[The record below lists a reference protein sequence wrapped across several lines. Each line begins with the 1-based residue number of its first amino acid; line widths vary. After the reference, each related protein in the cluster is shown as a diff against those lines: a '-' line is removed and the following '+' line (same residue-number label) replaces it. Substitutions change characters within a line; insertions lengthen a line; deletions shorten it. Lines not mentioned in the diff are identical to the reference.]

1 MELPVSFNYERK
13 KNAGDI
19 EPNDIVKWGIWKMV
33 TDVRNYSV
41 TGVDYTKLYFEDNTS
56 EDFHILERLEVC

>member
-1 MELPVSFNYERK
+1 MPNYERK

-33 TDVRNYSV
+33 TDVRNYTL
-41 TGVDYTKLYFEDNTS
+41 TGIDYTKLYFDDNTS

>member
-1 MELPVSFNYERK
+1 MALYERK

-19 EPNDIVKWGIWKMV
+19 EVNDIVKWGNWKCV
-33 TDVRNYSV
+33 SGVFNFRLTGENY
-41 TGVDYTKLYFEDNTS
+41 TRLYFEDQTS

>member
-1 MELPVSFNYERK
+1 MPNYERK

-19 EPNDIVKWGIWKMV
+19 QVNDIIKWGTWKCV
-33 TDVRNYSV
+33 SGVFNYRLQNEN
-41 TGVDYTKLYFEDNTS
+41 YTKLYFEDQTS

>member
-1 MELPVSFNYERK
+1 MPNYERK

-33 TDVRNYSV
+33 TDVRNYTL
-41 TGVDYTKLYFEDNTS
+41 TGIDYTKLYFDDNTG